1 MSALSDQEKSIEQ
14 SINSAAKKEIAEVTQ
29 LETQDISDVISKYK
43 QMNSFHKWLKER
55 RAREEPMPETR
66 DDLMM
71 IYKIERPEFLM
82 ARPNKYKRLKPLDR
96 LRATQRKHT

>member
-96 LRATQRKHT
+96 LRAT